1 MLIHLKIYNLKVV
14 LYILK
19 YQNLINIIKY
29 SLKYSKQLKM
39 GCLPEKS
46 QKLLITSKVSF
57 SDEHPL
63 ENMNNE
69 RGGFMYVEGML
80 VKERNIDPS
89 ILYDE
94 LNMLGE
100 GAYGKV
106 VKVRHKIS
114 KVLRAMKIIHKD
126 KISLGSEE
134 EEALINEINVVKSLD
149 HPNIMKVYEFFNK
162 DNCLY
167 IISELLSGGELLD
180 KINENNHL
188 NEDVSAFLMKQIFS
202 AVDFCHQKGIIHRD
216 LKPENILIESED
228 EANKEYFTIKI
239 IDFGTS
245 GKLKNGE
252 MFNLNVGTPLY
263 ISPEVLQNKYN
274 EKCDIWSC
282 GVIMYMMLSGQPPF
296 KGDNDE
302 EIYHSIKE
310 GKFSFDDEIWDEISS
325 DAKNLI
331 KHLLIKDINKRY
343 SAKQALNHPW
353 IIKRRRN
360 KIIDK
365 KKLNEIITNIKNYS
379 AKLKL
384 QQLTLAYI
392 VHNLTSKE
400 DCDFLR
406 EVFIIFDESGS
417 GKLTK
422 DQLIKGLNTV
432 LTQEEAEK
440 EVNRLM
446 SIIDVDGNGFIEY
459 EEFLRAGLSKEKII
473 TKENLEISFKLYD
486 INKRGKINAKE
497 LGMVLGQGDDKNKEE
512 IWKELIDEADI
523 DKDGEINFNDFKTIM
538 EQC

>member
-1 MLIHLKIYNLKVV
+1 
-14 LYILK
+14 
-19 YQNLINIIKY
+19 
-29 SLKYSKQLKM
+29 M
-39 GCLPEKS
+39 GCFPENNKNP
-46 QKLLITSKVSF
+46 LITSKINMK
-57 SDEHPL
+57 DEHSPD
-63 ENMNNE
+63 NKNNE
-69 RGGFMYVEGML
+69 EKFIYREGIL
-80 VKERNIDPS
+80 VKERNVDPLT
-89 ILYDE
+89 LYDE

-126 KISLGSEE
+126 KMSLGSEE

-180 KINENNHL
+180 KINDNNQL
-188 NEDVSAFLMKQIFS
+188 SEDVSAFLMKQIFS

-216 LKPENILIESED
+216 LKPENILIESEE
-228 EANKEYFTIKI
+228 EANKEFFTVKI

-245 GKLKNGE
+245 GKIKNGE

-263 ISPEVLQNKYN
+263 ISPEVLKNKYN

-296 KGDNDE
+296 KGENDE
-302 EIYHSIKE
+302 EIYQSIKE
-310 GKFSFDDEIWDEISS
+310 GKYNFDDEKWDEISK
-325 DAKNLI
+325 DAKDLI
-331 KHLLIKDINKRY
+331 KNLLIKDINKRY
-343 SAKQALNHPW
+343 SAKQALSHPW
-353 IIKRRRN
+353 ITKHRRN
-360 KIIDK
+360 KVLDK
-365 KKLNEIITNIKNYS
+365 NKLSEVVTNLRNYS

-400 DCDFLR
+400 DCEFLR

-417 GKLTK
+417 GNLTK
-422 DQLIKGLNTV
+422 DQLIKGLNNV
-432 LTQEEAEK
+432 LSPEESEK

-459 EEFLRAGLSKEKII
+459 EEFLRAGLNKEKII
-473 TKENLEISFKLYD
+473 TKENLETSFKLYD

-497 LGMVLGQGDDKNKEE
+497 LGMVLGQGDDNHGENV
-512 IWKELIDEADI
+512 WQELIDEADI
-523 DKDGEINFNDFKTIM
+523 DKDGEINFDDFKTIM

>member
-1 MLIHLKIYNLKVV
+1 
-14 LYILK
+14 
-19 YQNLINIIKY
+19 
-29 SLKYSKQLKM
+29 M

-46 QKLLITSKVSF
+46 QKLLIKSKISF
-57 SDEHPL
+57 SE
-63 ENMNNE
+63 ENPSENKKIE
-69 RGGFMYVEGML
+69 RGWIYREGIL
-80 VKERNIDPS
+80 VKERNIDPLT
-89 ILYDE
+89 LYDE

-126 KISLGSEE
+126 KMSLGSEE

-180 KINENNHL
+180 KINENGYL

-216 LKPENILIESED
+216 LKPENILIESEE
-228 EANKEYFTIKI
+228 EANKEFFTIKI

-252 MFNLNVGTPLY
+252 MFNLTVGTPLY
-263 ISPEVLQNKYN
+263 VSPEVLKNKYN

-282 GVIMYMMLSGQPPF
+282 GVIMFMMLSGQPPF
-296 KGDNDE
+296 KGGSDA
-302 EIYHSIKE
+302 EIYQSVKE
-310 GKFSFDDEIWDEISS
+310 GKYNFDNEKWDEISN
-325 DAKNLI
+325 DAKDLI
-331 KHLLIKDINKRY
+331 NHLLIKDINKRY
-343 SAKQALNHPW
+343 SAKQALSHPW
-353 IIKRRRN
+353 ILKHRRN

-365 KKLNEIITNIKNYS
+365 QKLTEVVKNLRNYS
-379 AKLKL
+379 AELKL

-422 DQLIKGLNTV
+422 DQLIKGLNNV
-432 LTQEEAEK
+432 LSSEESEK

-459 EEFLRAGLSKEKII
+459 EEFLRAGLNKEKII
-473 TKENLEISFKLYD
+473 TKENLETSFKLYD

-497 LGMVLGQGDDKNKEE
+497 LGMVLGQGEDDLNESV
-512 IWKELIDEADI
+512 WQELIDEADI
-523 DKDGEINFNDFKTIM
+523 DKDCEINFNDFKTIM
-538 EQC
+538 EKC

>member
-1 MLIHLKIYNLKVV
+1 
-14 LYILK
+14 
-19 YQNLINIIKY
+19 
-29 SLKYSKQLKM
+29 M
-39 GCLPEKS
+39 GCFPEKS
-46 QKLLITSKVSF
+46 NNLLITSKVRANDEPL
-57 SDEHPL
+57 SD
-63 ENMNNE
+63 NIINE
-69 RGGFMYVEGML
+69 DKGFIYVEGIL
-80 VKERNIDPS
+80 VKERNIDPLT
-89 ILYDE
+89 LYDE

-126 KISLGSEE
+126 KMSLGSEE

-180 KINENNHL
+180 KINENNNL
-188 NEDVSAFLMKQIFS
+188 SEDVSAFLMKQIFS

-216 LKPENILIESED
+216 LKPENILIESEE
-228 EANKEYFTIKI
+228 EANKEFFTVKI

-263 ISPEVLQNKYN
+263 ISPEVLNNKYN
-274 EKCDIWSC
+274 EKGDIWSC

-302 EIYHSIKE
+302 EIYQSIKE
-310 GKFSFDDEIWDEISS
+310 GKYNFNDEKWDEISS
-325 DAKNLI
+325 DAKDLI
-331 KHLLIKDINKRY
+331 KNLLIKDINKRY
-343 SAKQALNHPW
+343 SAKNALSHPW
-353 IIKRRRN
+353 ITKHRRN
-360 KIIDK
+360 KVLDK
-365 KKLNEIITNIKNYS
+365 QKLSEVVTNLRNYS

-422 DQLIKGLNTV
+422 DQLIKGLNNI
-432 LTQEEAEK
+432 LSPEESEK

-459 EEFLRAGLSKEKII
+459 EEFLRAGLNKEKII
-473 TKENLEISFKLYD
+473 TTENLETSFKLYD
-486 INKRGKINAKE
+486 INKRGKINAQE
-497 LGMVLGQGDDKNKEE
+497 LGMVLGQGDDNNNEK
-512 IWKELIDEADI
+512 IWQELIDEADI
-523 DKDGEINFNDFKTIM
+523 DKDGEINFDDFKTIM

>member
-1 MLIHLKIYNLKVV
+1 MGCIPEKNEK
-14 LYILK
+14 
-19 YQNLINIIKY
+19 NIISSKIEVSEEPNLEASEKGFKY
-29 SLKYSKQLKM
+29 
-39 GCLPEKS
+39 
-46 QKLLITSKVSF
+46 T
-57 SDEHPL
+57 
-63 ENMNNE
+63 
-69 RGGFMYVEGML
+69 EGIL
-80 VKERNIDPS
+80 VKERNIDPLT
-89 ILYDE
+89 LYDE

-106 VKVRHKIS
+106 VKVRHKVS
-114 KVLRAMKIIHKD
+114 KVLRAMKIINKD
-126 KISLGSEE
+126 KMSLGSEE

-162 DNCLY
+162 DNSLY

-180 KINENNHL
+180 KINEAGNL
-188 NEDVSAFLMKQIFS
+188 NEDVSSFLMKQIFS

-216 LKPENILIESED
+216 LKPENILIESEE
-228 EANKEYFTIKI
+228 EANKEFFTVKI

-263 ISPEVLQNKYN
+263 ISPEVLKNKYN
-274 EKCDIWSC
+274 EKCDMWSC
-282 GVIMYMMLSGQPPF
+282 GVIMYMMLSGNPPF

-302 EIYHSIKE
+302 EIYQAVKE
-310 GKFSFDDEIWDEISS
+310 GKYNFDDEKWDEISGE
-325 DAKNLI
+325 AKDLI
-331 KHLLIKDINKRY
+331 KNLLIKNMNKRY
-343 SAKQALNHPW
+343 SAKKALSHPW
-353 IIKRRRN
+353 ITKHRRN
-360 KIIDK
+360 KTLDK
-365 KKLNEIITNIKNYS
+365 NKLNEVVINLKNYS

-422 DQLIKGLNTV
+422 DQLIKGLNIV
-432 LTQEEAEK
+432 LSEEESEK

-446 SIIDVDGNGFIEY
+446 NIIDVDGNGFIEY
-459 EEFLRAGLSKEKII
+459 EEFLRAGLNKAKII
-473 TKENLEISFKLYD
+473 TKENLETSFKLYD
-486 INKRGKINAKE
+486 INKRGKINARE
-497 LGMVLGQGDDKNKEE
+497 LGMVLGQGDDNIKEE
-512 IWKELIDEADI
+512 VWQELIDEADI

-538 EQC
+538 EEC

>member
-1 MLIHLKIYNLKVV
+1 
-14 LYILK
+14 
-19 YQNLINIIKY
+19 
-29 SLKYSKQLKM
+29 M
-39 GCLPEKS
+39 GCFPEKNE
-46 QKLLITSKVSF
+46 KNIITSK
-57 SDEHPL
+57 L
-63 ENMNNE
+63 ESPEQPNLETSNE
-69 RGGFMYVEGML
+69 KGFQYTEGIL
-80 VKERNIDPS
+80 VKERNIDPLT
-89 ILYDE
+89 LYDE

-106 VKVRHKIS
+106 VKVRHKVS
-114 KVLRAMKIIHKD
+114 KVLRAMKIINKD
-126 KISLGSEE
+126 KMSLGSEE

-162 DNCLY
+162 DNSLY

-180 KINENNHL
+180 KINEAGSL
-188 NEDVSAFLMKQIFS
+188 NEDVSSFLMKQIFS

-216 LKPENILIESED
+216 LKPENILIESEE
-228 EANKEYFTIKI
+228 EANKEFFTVKI

-245 GKLKNGE
+245 GKLKSGE
-252 MFNLNVGTPLY
+252 MFKLNVGTPLY
-263 ISPEVLQNKYN
+263 ISPEVLKNNYN
-274 EKCDIWSC
+274 EKCDMWSC

-302 EIYHSIKE
+302 EIYQSIKE
-310 GKFSFDDEIWDEISS
+310 GKYNFDDEKWDEISG
-325 DAKNLI
+325 DAKDLI
-331 KHLLIKDINKRY
+331 KNLLIKDMNKRF
-343 SAKQALNHPW
+343 SAKKALSHPW
-353 IIKRRRN
+353 ITKHRRN
-360 KIIDK
+360 KTLDK
-365 KKLNEIITNIKNYS
+365 NKLNEVVVNLKNYS

-422 DQLIKGLNTV
+422 DQLIKGLNIV
-432 LTQEEAEK
+432 LSEEESEK

-446 SIIDVDGNGFIEY
+446 NIIDVDGNGFIEY
-459 EEFLRAGLSKEKII
+459 EEFLRAGLNKAKII
-473 TKENLEISFKLYD
+473 TNENLETSFKLYD
-486 INKRGKINAKE
+486 INKRGKINSKE
-497 LGMVLGQGDDKNKEE
+497 LGMVLGQGDDNIKEE
-512 IWKELIDEADI
+512 VWQELIDEADI

>member
-1 MLIHLKIYNLKVV
+1 
-14 LYILK
+14 
-19 YQNLINIIKY
+19 
-29 SLKYSKQLKM
+29 M

-114 KVLRAMKIIHKD
+114 KHKD

-167 IISELLSGGELLD
+167 IISELLSGGELID

-302 EIYHSIKE
+302 EIYHSISQYQ
-310 GKFSFDDEIWDEISS
+310 F
-325 DAKNLI
+325 
-331 KHLLIKDINKRY
+331 
-343 SAKQALNHPW
+343 
-353 IIKRRRN
+353 
-360 KIIDK
+360 
-365 KKLNEIITNIKNYS
+365 
-379 AKLKL
+379 
-384 QQLTLAYI
+384 
-392 VHNLTSKE
+392 
-400 DCDFLR
+400 
-406 EVFIIFDESGS
+406 
-417 GKLTK
+417 
-422 DQLIKGLNTV
+422 
-432 LTQEEAEK
+432 
-440 EVNRLM
+440 
-446 SIIDVDGNGFIEY
+446 
-459 EEFLRAGLSKEKII
+459 
-473 TKENLEISFKLYD
+473 
-486 INKRGKINAKE
+486 
-497 LGMVLGQGDDKNKEE
+497 
-512 IWKELIDEADI
+512 
-523 DKDGEINFNDFKTIM
+523 
-538 EQC
+538 

>member
-1 MLIHLKIYNLKVV
+1 
-14 LYILK
+14 
-19 YQNLINIIKY
+19 
-29 SLKYSKQLKM
+29 M
-39 GCLPEKS
+39 GCFPEKN
-46 QKLLITSKVSF
+46 QKSLITSNISPV
-57 SDEHPL
+57 
-63 ENMNNE
+63 ENPSGDTNIE
-69 RGGFMYVEGML
+69 TGWKYREGIL
-80 VKERNIDPS
+80 VKERNIDPL

-94 LNMLGE
+94 LNKLGE

-180 KINENNHL
+180 KINENGYL
-188 NEDVSAFLMKQIFS
+188 NENVSAFLMKQIFS

-216 LKPENILIESED
+216 LKPENILIESDE
-228 EANKEYFTIKI
+228 EANKEFFTIKI

-263 ISPEVLQNKYN
+263 ISPEVLKNKYN

-296 KGDNDE
+296 KGENDV
-302 EIYHSIKE
+302 EIYQSIKE
-310 GKFSFDDEIWDEISS
+310 GKYNFDDEKWDDISN
-325 DAKNLI
+325 DAKDLI
-331 KHLLIKDINKRY
+331 NNLLIKDINKRY
-343 SAKQALNHPW
+343 SAKQALSHPW
-353 IIKRRRN
+353 IKNHRKN

-365 KKLNEIITNIKNYS
+365 QKLNEVVQNLRNYS

-384 QQLTLAYI
+384 QQLSLAYI

-406 EVFIIFDESGS
+406 EVFIAFDESGS

-422 DQLIKGLNTV
+422 DQLIKGLNIV
-432 LTQEEAEK
+432 LTPEESEK

-459 EEFLRAGLSKEKII
+459 EEFLRAGLNKEKII

-486 INKRGKINAKE
+486 INKRGKINAEE
-497 LGMVLGQGDDKNKEE
+497 LGMVLGQGDDNFNEKV
-512 IWKELIDEADI
+512 WQELIDEADI

>member
-1 MLIHLKIYNLKVV
+1 MGCFPENNNNLLIKSK
-14 LYILK
+14 
-19 YQNLINIIKY
+19 INI
-29 SLKYSKQLKM
+29 QEQN
-39 GCLPEKS
+39 P
-46 QKLLITSKVSF
+46 
-57 SDEHPL
+57 SD
-63 ENMNNE
+63 NINNE
-69 RGGFMYVEGML
+69 EKGFKYVEGIL
-80 VKERNIDPS
+80 VKERNVDPLT
-89 ILYDE
+89 LYDE

-126 KISLGSEE
+126 KMSLGSEE

-162 DNCLY
+162 DNSLY

-180 KINENNHL
+180 KINENNKL
-188 NEDVSAFLMKQIFS
+188 SEDVSAFLMKQIFS

-216 LKPENILIESED
+216 LKPENILIESEE
-228 EANKEYFTIKI
+228 EANKEFFTVKI

-263 ISPEVLQNKYN
+263 ISPEVLNNKYN

-302 EIYHSIKE
+302 EIYQSIKE
-310 GKFSFDDEIWDEISS
+310 GKYNFDDEIWDEISS
-325 DAKNLI
+325 DAKDLI
-331 KHLLIKDINKRY
+331 KNLLIKDINKRY
-343 SAKQALNHPW
+343 SARKALSHPW
-353 IIKRRRN
+353 ITKHRRT
-360 KIIDK
+360 KELDK
-365 KKLNEIITNIKNYS
+365 NKLNEVVTNLRNYS

-400 DCDFLR
+400 DCEFLR
-406 EVFIIFDESGS
+406 EVFIIFDENGS
-417 GKLTK
+417 GNLTK
-422 DQLIKGLNTV
+422 DQLIKGLNNV
-432 LTQEEAEK
+432 LSPEESKK

-459 EEFLRAGLSKEKII
+459 EEFLRAGLNKEKII
-473 TKENLEISFKLYD
+473 TKENLETSFKLYD

-497 LGMVLGQGDDKNKEE
+497 LGMVLGQGDENHGENV
-512 IWKELIDEADI
+512 WQELIDEADI
-523 DKDGEINFNDFKTIM
+523 DKDGEINFEDFKTIM

>member
-1 MLIHLKIYNLKVV
+1 
-14 LYILK
+14 
-19 YQNLINIIKY
+19 
-29 SLKYSKQLKM
+29 M
-39 GCLPEKS
+39 GCIPGSEK
-46 QKLLITSKVSF
+46 QTITSKITVA
-57 SDEHPL
+57 DEQNS
-63 ENMNNE
+63 ESNKDN
-69 RGGFMYVEGML
+69 GFKYVEGIL
-80 VKERNIDPS
+80 VKERNLDPLT
-89 ILYDE
+89 LYDE
-94 LNMLGE
+94 LNLLGE

-126 KISLGSEE
+126 KMSLGSEE

-180 KINENNHL
+180 KINESGNL
-188 NEDVSAFLMKQIFS
+188 SEDVSAFLMKQVFS

-216 LKPENILIESED
+216 LKPENILIESEE
-228 EANKEYFTIKI
+228 EANKEFFTVKI

-252 MFNLNVGTPLY
+252 MFNLTVGTPLY
-263 ISPEVLQNKYN
+263 VSPEVLKNKYN
-274 EKCDIWSC
+274 EKCDMWSC
-282 GVIMYMMLSGQPPF
+282 GVIMYMMLCGQPPF
-296 KGDNDE
+296 KGETDE
-302 EIYHSIKE
+302 EIYQSVKE
-310 GKFSFDDEIWDEISS
+310 GKFSFDDEKWDEISR
-325 DAKNLI
+325 DAKDLI
-331 KHLLIKDINKRY
+331 KNLLIKDINKRF
-343 SAKQALNHPW
+343 SARQSLSHPW
-353 IIKRRRN
+353 ITKHRRN
-360 KIIDK
+360 KNLDL

-379 AKLKL
+379 AKFKL

-400 DCDFLR
+400 DCEFLR

-422 DQLIKGLNTV
+422 EQLIKGLNIV
-432 LTQEEAEK
+432 LSLEEAEK

-459 EEFLRAGLSKEKII
+459 EEFLRAGLNKEKII
-473 TKENLEISFKLYD
+473 NKENLETSFKLYD
-486 INKRGKINAKE
+486 INKRGKVNAQE
-497 LGMVLGQGDDKNKEE
+497 LGKVLGQGNDNMGDEV
-512 IWKELIDEADI
+512 WQELIDEADI

-538 EQC
+538 EKC